1 MNQLFRR
8 KSVTMLL
15 AEAKTDEHKFNR
27 ALTARNLVALG
38 IGAIIGTG
46 IFVLTGTAA
55 ANYAGPS
62 IVLSFIFS
70 ALGCVFAGLCY
81 AEFASM
87 IPIAGSAYTYAYATL
102 GEFLAWII
110 GWDLILEY
118 LFASSTVSVGWS
130 GYFVSLMKDFNITI
144 PHELCSAPFNHVIG
158 QGWERT
164 GSILNFPAVALV
176 ILITA
181 LLVIGI
187 RESSRFNNV
196 IVLIKLTVILLFI
209 GFGLSSINF
218 DNWTPFIPENTGKFG
233 AFGISGIFAGAGV
246 IFFAYIG
253 FDALSTAAQETKN
266 PARDM
271 PTGILWSLV
280 ICTVLYIA
288 VAAVMTGIVNY
299 KELNVPAPIAL
310 AIDRAGDM
318 QVWLRP
324 FIKVSGVIIKVGA
337 LAGLSSVVLVMLM
350 AQPRIFYTMAKDGL
364 LPPAFTVVHKKFK
377 TPYITTIVTGAI
389 AALVAGLFPIG
400 VLGELVS
407 IGTLLAFVIVC
418 AGIIILRKTDP
429 DAVRPFKTPF
439 VPLFPIL
446 GMLICLAQMAALPID
461 TWLRLI
467 IWMAIGMAI
476 YFVYGKK
483 RSKIFLE
490 QNKESGL

>member
-1 MNQLFRR
+1 
-8 KSVTMLL
+8 
-15 AEAKTDEHKFNR
+15 
-27 ALTARNLVALG
+27 
-38 IGAIIGTG
+38 
-46 IFVLTGTAA
+46 
-55 ANYAGPS
+55 
-62 IVLSFIFS
+62 
-70 ALGCVFAGLCY
+70 
-81 AEFASM
+81 M
-87 IPIAGSAYTYAYATL
+87 IPIASSAYTYAYATL

-118 LFASSTVSVGWS
+118 LFASSTVAVGWS
-130 GYFVSLMKDFNITI
+130 GYFVSFLKDFGII
-144 PHELCSAPFNHVIG
+144 VPHELCSAPFNHVIG

-176 ILITA
+176 VLITA

-187 RESSRFNNV
+187 RESSKFNNV
-196 IVLIKLTVILLFI
+196 IVIIKLTVILLFI
-209 GFGLSSINF
+209 GFGMSYINV
-218 DNWTPFIPENTGKFG
+218 DNWTPFIPENTGVFG
-233 AFGISGIFAGAGV
+233 HFGISGIFTGAGV

-271 PTGILWSLV
+271 PIGILWSLV
-280 ICTVLYIA
+280 ICTVLYVA
-288 VAAVMTGIVNY
+288 VAAVLTGIVNY
-299 KELNVPAPIAL
+299 KDLGVSAPIAL
-310 AIDRAGDM
+310 AIDRTGDALI
-318 QVWLRP
+318 WLRP
-324 FIKVSGVIIKVGA
+324 LIKIGA

-377 TPYITTIVTGAI
+377 TPYITTIVTGAF
-389 AALVAGLFPIG
+389 AALIAGIFPIG

-439 VPLFPIL
+439 VPWFPIL
-446 GMLICLAQMAALPID
+446 GMLICLAQMAALPFD
-461 TWLRLI
+461 TWMRLI

-476 YFVYGKK
+476 YFLYGKR
-483 RSKIFLE
+483 RSKVLLN
-490 QNKESGL
+490 QNKNEAK

>member
-8 KSVTMLL
+8 KSVTILL

-27 ALTARNLVALG
+27 ALTARNLITLG

-62 IVLSFIFS
+62 IMLSFIFS

-118 LFASSTVSVGWS
+118 LFASATVSVGWS
-130 GYFVSLMKDFNITI
+130 GYFVSFLNDFGMNI
-144 PHELCSAPFNHVIG
+144 PPELCSAPFNHVIG
-158 QGWERT
+158 QGWEKT
-164 GSILNFPAVALV
+164 GAILNFPAVALV

-187 RESSRFNNV
+187 RESSKFNNV
-196 IVLIKLTVILLFI
+196 IVIIKLTVILLFI
-209 GFGLSSINF
+209 GFGMSYINTE
-218 DNWTPFIPENTGKFG
+218 NWHPFIPENTGKFG
-233 AFGISGIFAGAGV
+233 AFGISGIFTGAGV

-253 FDALSTAAQETKN
+253 FDALSTAAQETRN

-271 PTGILWSLV
+271 PIGILWSLV
-280 ICTVLYIA
+280 ICTVLYVA
-288 VAAVMTGIVNY
+288 VAAVMTGMVNY
-299 KELNVPAPIAL
+299 KELNVSAPIAV
-310 AIDRAGDM
+310 AIDSAGPALA
-318 QVWLRP
+318 WLRP
-324 FIKVSGVIIKVGA
+324 FIKIGA

-364 LPPAFTVVHKKFK
+364 LPSAFTVVHKKFK
-377 TPYITTIVTGAI
+377 TPYITTMITGAF
-389 AALVAGLFPIG
+389 AALVAGIFPIG

-446 GMLICLAQMAALPID
+446 GMVICLAQMAALPFD
-461 TWLRLI
+461 TWMRLI
-467 IWMAIGMAI
+467 IWMAIGMLI
-476 YFVYGKK
+476 YFLYGKK
-483 RSKIFLE
+483 RSKIFLN
-490 QNKESGL
+490 QTNNPGKL

>member
-8 KSVTMLL
+8 KSVTILL
-15 AEAKTDEHKFNR
+15 AEAKSDEHKFNR
-27 ALTARNLVALG
+27 ALTARNLIALG

-62 IVLSFIFS
+62 IIFSFLFS

-130 GYFVSLMKDFNITI
+130 GYFVSLMKDFHIII
-144 PHELCSAPFNHVIG
+144 PKELCSAPFNHVIG

-187 RESSRFNNV
+187 KESSKFNNV

-209 GFGLSSINF
+209 GFGISSINV
-218 DNWTPFIPENTGKFG
+218 DNWTPFIPENTGVFG

-271 PTGILWSLV
+271 PKGILWSLV
-280 ICTVLYIA
+280 ICTVLYVA

-324 FIKVSGVIIKVGA
+324 YIRMSGIIIKIGA

-364 LPPAFTVVHKKFK
+364 LPSAFTVVHKKYK
-377 TPYITTIVTGAI
+377 TPYITTMVTGAF
-389 AALVAGLFPIG
+389 AALIAGIFPIG

-446 GMLICLAQMAALPID
+446 GMGICLVQMAALPFD
-461 TWLRLI
+461 TWMRLI
-467 IWMAIGMAI
+467 IWMAIGMVI
-476 YFVYGKK
+476 YFSYGKRK
-483 RSKIFLE
+483 SKILAD
-490 QNKESGL
+490 QIKNSAK